1 MAWIKR
7 NLIFVVGLLVAV
19 LLVGGGV
26 FYLLQSMS
34 AADEVSTNLASVNQ
48 EYDRLTGRD
57 PYPSSENIKATR
69 AEQDRIREFQA
80 LCRRYFGGPGTK
92 EVLDDESFK
101 ALLETTLYGLDK
113 DADRRGVKL
122 PAGTGNNQHYGFTFS
137 EQKKNL
143 KFPPGSHRAFA
154 IQLLDLED
162 ICHILYE
169 SRIHS
174 IVTLKR
180 TAVGTNDPSNSP
192 DILAGKKVTTNAVI
206 GAALYP
212 YEISFQCFSG
222 ELAAV
227 LNNFARASNTY
238 VLKTINVERGQLEA
252 ATQAG
257 TIVQPIQPQLA
268 GGMSPSMAAR
278 YGLRPQMMA
287 PPPAA
292 VAGSPSGRPGE
303 VVLEEKPLRITI
315 GLDVVRLAS
324 VTAQTAAPGG
334 AAARPKAGARGAQ

>member
-34 AADEVSTNLASVNQ
+34 QADEVSTNLASVSQ
-48 EYDRLTGRD
+48 EYDRLTSRD
-57 PYPSSENIKATR
+57 PYPSNENIKATR
-69 AEQDRIREFQA
+69 AEQDRIRNFQA
-80 LCRRYFGGPGTK
+80 LCRRYFGGPGQK
-92 EVLDDESFK
+92 DLLDDESFK

-122 PAGTGNNQHYGFTFS
+122 PAGAGNNQHYGFTFS

-154 IQLLDLED
+154 IQLLDLAD
-162 ICHILYE
+162 ICHILYDA
-169 SRIHS
+169 RIHS

-180 TAVGTNDPSNSP
+180 TGVGTNDPAGSP
-192 DILAGKKVTTNAVI
+192 DILVGKKVTTNAVA

-238 VLKTINVERGQLEA
+238 VLKTINVERGQLEQT
-252 ATQAG
+252 TQPVPMA
-257 TIVQPIQPQLA
+257 QPLQPQM

-287 PPPAA
+287 PPVA
-292 VAGSPSGRPGE
+292 VAAAPAGRPGE
-303 VVLEEKPLRITI
+303 VVLEEKPLRVTI
-315 GLDVVRLAS
+315 GLDVVRLAG
-324 VTAQTAAPGG
+324 VAAPGAG
-334 AAARPKAGARGAQ
+334 AGAPKPKTGARGAQ